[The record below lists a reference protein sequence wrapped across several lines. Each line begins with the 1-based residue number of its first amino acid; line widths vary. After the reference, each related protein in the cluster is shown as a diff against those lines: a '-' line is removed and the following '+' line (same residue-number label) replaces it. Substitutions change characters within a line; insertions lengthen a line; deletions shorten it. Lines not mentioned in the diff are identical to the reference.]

1 MLVYLALID
10 GVKEKLRFGQ
20 LYYKYE
26 KLMFYIAKRI
36 LNNEKD
42 AEEAVQEAFLSI
54 AKKFSKISSLDAN
67 KTRAYFV
74 TVVERKAIDIY
85 RANKK
90 HDSAELEEAWL
101 GDEPE
106 YSGLSPLAVAISK
119 LPREQRE
126 LIMLKYD
133 CGFTS
138 KEIAKMLDT
147 SDGAVRQRLLKAK
160 ENLRK
165 ELEKEGVEV

>member
-1 MLVYLALID
+1 MLMYMALID

-20 LYYKYE
+20 LHRKYE
-26 KLMFYIAKRI
+26 KLMFYIAYRI
-36 LNNEKD
+36 LNNDRD

-54 AKKFSKISSLDAN
+54 AKNFSKISSLDAN

-85 RANKK
+85 RANKT
-90 HDSAELEEAWL
+90 HICAELDEACL

-106 YSGLSPLAVAISK
+106 YAGLSPLAAAIAR

-138 KEIAKMLDT
+138 REIAKMLDT
-147 SDGAVRQRLLKAK
+147 TDGAVRQKLLKAK

-165 ELEKEGVEV
+165 ELEKEGVEL